1 MALCAF
7 VSLAG
12 CGSGSEF
19 QFSGTVQAPSASVG
33 STIGGRIT
41 AVLVQDGAAIRR
53 GDVLVR
59 FDDAQQRAAVVSAQ
73 GQVAQRS
80 ATLAD
85 LQAGP
90 RHSELAQE
98 RELARQQYAAY
109 RRASLESPYQV
120 DVLQNQLRQAQAAQ
134 YAAMATAQQS
144 RIDASRWRN
153 LYSTG
158 DVSAEDRDAKNAAE
172 KRANADLTNAEA
184 AVRAARA
191 QLASAQRAT
200 LPQNTAAALAAAKA
214 AHHSYE
220 ALAAGTRP
228 NQIRAARAAL
238 AAANGD
244 LENALARL
252 NETVVRSPAAGM
264 VTNMNLHVGDLVGPG
279 AAVATIDESGEPF
292 VRIYVPQSML
302 GRVRVGASV
311 RVRSDAQAADTLR
324 GTVEAI
330 DSQAQFTPQ
339 NVQTAEDRAAVSFGV
354 KVRIHDAA
362 HRLHGGTTAEVA
374 LE

>member
-12 CGSGSEF
+12 CGSVGDF

-41 AVLVQDGAAIRR
+41 AVLVQDGAAVHA

-73 GQVAQRS
+73 GQVAQSS

-90 RHSELAQE
+90 RASDLAQG

-109 RRASLESPYQV
+109 QRARLESPYQLS
-120 DVLQNQLRQAQAAQ
+120 VLQNQLHQAEAQQ
-134 YAAMATAQQS
+134 YAATATAQQS
-144 RIDASRWRN
+144 RRDASRWRN

-158 DVSAEDRDAKNAAE
+158 DVSAQERDAKNAAE
-172 KRANADLTNAEA
+172 QRANADLADSEA

-191 QLASAQRAT
+191 QLASGGNAT
-200 LPQNTAAALAAAKA
+200 LPQDTAAALAAAKA
-214 AHHSYE
+214 AQHSYE
-220 ALAAGTRP
+220 SLAAGTRP
-228 NQIRAARAAL
+228 DQLRAARAAL
-238 AAANGD
+238 AAARGELN
-244 LENALARL
+244 NALARL
-252 NETVVRSPAAGM
+252 NEAVVRSPAAGM
-264 VTNMNLHVGDLVGPG
+264 VTDMNLHVGDLVGPG
-279 AAVATIDESGEPF
+279 AAVATINETGEPF

-302 GRVRVGASV
+302 GQVRVGAAV
-311 RVRSDAQAADTLR
+311 RVRSDAHTADILG

-339 NVQTAEDRAAVSFGV
+339 NVQTAEDRAAVTFGV
-354 KVRIHDAA
+354 KVRIHDKA

-374 LE
+374 L